1 MPGRKETRLVG
12 KIETVGVVA
21 KPDDAEVGAAA
32 TALATRLAGR
42 NVSVL
47 GDEGWARATDT
58 AAAVSRVEMMER
70 CDLIVVL
77 GGDGSLLGMAR
88 LTGARP
94 VPVLGIHHGDFG
106 FLTDAGDQDL
116 ETVIDAALTGDLS
129 VEHRGMLAVIVKR
142 AGEII
147 AQVQGLN
154 DAVIGRGSLSR
165 MLTLEVTVD
174 DEMLAEYRGDG
185 LIIAT
190 PTGSTAYSLSA
201 GGPVVEPSM
210 DAMVLTPIAP
220 HTLGSRP
227 LVLPDSSTIAVRVA
241 SECDDAALTVDGQ
254 EQVALE
260 PGDVCEITRSPNRA
274 AIATVSR
281 DGYFSILRRKLHW
294 AARGEGRARRPR

>member
-1 MPGRKETRLVG
+1 MPGRKETRPVG
-12 KIETVGVVA
+12 RIETVGIVV
-21 KPDDAEVGAAA
+21 KPDDADVVAAAA
-32 TALATRLAGR
+32 TLASSLAARG
-42 NVSVL
+42 VSVL
-47 GDEGWARATDT
+47 GDDDWAHATD
-58 AAAVSRVEMMER
+58 AAEAVSRVDLMER
-70 CDLIVVL
+70 SDLVVVL
-77 GGDGSLLGMAR
+77 GGDGSLLGVAR
-88 LTGARP
+88 LTGPRP

-116 ETVIDAALTGDLS
+116 DTVIDAALAGNLS
-129 VEHRGMLAVIVKR
+129 VENRGMLAVVVKR
-142 AGEII
+142 AGDVVAE
-147 AQVQGLN
+147 AQGLN

-165 MLTLEVTVD
+165 MLTLEVSVD
-174 DEMLAEYRGDG
+174 GEMLAEYRGDG
-185 LIIAT
+185 LIVAT

-210 DAMVLTPIAP
+210 HAMVLTPIAP

-254 EQVALE
+254 EQVELE
-260 PGDVCEITRSPNRA
+260 PGDVCQVTRSPNRA

-294 AARGEGRARRPR
+294 AARGEGRSRRPR